1 MTKKD
6 ATTEAMIGH
15 VVLELTQLPE
25 EDLPLVIEFV
35 DYLKQQHLAPPSPP
49 LSVAEI
55 RAEARRRASLLSQ
68 IPRAELVTR
77 FREVAEEIHQEAI
90 VKGGAIEGDWPG
102 D

>member
-1 MTKKD
+1 MAIRD
-6 ATTEAMIGH
+6 ATMPEMIGR

-35 DYLKQQHLAPPSPP
+35 DYLKQQHLSPSQRR

-55 RAEARRRASLLSQ
+55 QAEAHRRASLLSQ
-68 IPRAELVTR
+68 VPRAEIVTR
-77 FREVAEEIHQEAI
+77 FQELAEEIRQGAI
-90 VKGGAIEGDWPG
+90 AKGVAIEGDWQG

>member
-1 MTKKD
+1 MAKND
-6 ATTEAMIGH
+6 TTAHAMIGR

-35 DYLKQQHLAPPSPP
+35 DYLKQQRLTTSVYH

-55 RAEARRRASLLSQ
+55 QAEAHRRAGLLSKV
-68 IPRAELVTR
+68 PRAEIVTR
-77 FREVAEEIHQEAI
+77 FRELAEEIRQEVI